1 MTRAEGQGS
10 LSDVLALQRQGLLW
24 QVFVCTHESGLHT
37 AGPVNCWRLLLQ
49 LDHPRGLHCS
59 GSGKLFLLRGLSLLG
74 SLYGK
79 KSARNLDVGLFNDYR
94 WLQRFLEQQRLQ
106 TCVLLVVDPHQRGP
120 NSRYLSPL
128 NWGQDLGGFHDE
140 GNLAVEA

>member
-1 MTRAEGQGS
+1 M
-10 LSDVLALQRQGLLW
+10 
-24 QVFVCTHESGLHT
+24 
-37 AGPVNCWRLLLQ
+37 
-49 LDHPRGLHCS
+49 
-59 GSGKLFLLRGLSLLG
+59 LRGLSLLG

-106 TCVLLVVDPHQRGP
+106 TCVLLVVDSHQRGP
-120 NSRYLSPL
+120 YSRYFFPL
-128 NWGQDLGGFHDE
+128 NWGQDLGGFNDE